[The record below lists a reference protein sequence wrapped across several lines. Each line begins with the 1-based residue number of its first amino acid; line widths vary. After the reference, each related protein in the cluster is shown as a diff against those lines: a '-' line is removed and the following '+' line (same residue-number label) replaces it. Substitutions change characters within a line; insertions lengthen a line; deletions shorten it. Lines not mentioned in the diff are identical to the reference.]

1 MKVYGTML
9 CPDCPPIKEL
19 LEKKGVEYEFLN
31 ITEDL
36 MILKEFLELRDN
48 REEFDIIKQ
57 EGSIGV
63 PCMLTDDKEII
74 FYEEIIDR
82 FDK

>member
-9 CPDCPPIKEL
+9 CPDCPPIREL
-19 LEKKGVEYEFLN
+19 LEKKGVDYEFLN

-36 MILKEFLELRDN
+36 MILKEFLKLRDN
-48 REEFDIIKQ
+48 RSEFDIIKQ
-57 EGSIGV
+57 EASIGV
-63 PCMLTDDKEII
+63 PCMLTENDEII
-74 FYEEIIDR
+74 FYEEIINR

>member
-1 MKVYGTML
+1 MKLYGTML

-19 LEKKGVEYEFLN
+19 LEKKGIEYEFLN

-36 MILKEFLELRDN
+36 IILKEFLKLRDN
-48 REEFDIIKQ
+48 RKEFDIIKE

-63 PCMLTDDKEII
+63 PCIFTESNEII
-74 FYEEIIDR
+74 FYEEILKR
-82 FDK
+82 FDI